1 MRKTI
6 LLSLALGLT
15 GLQAAAQLLSFDEWY
30 ERSDKDPYLRPRFGD
45 YGPEVVNNTVDEE
58 VFTAIMNNRNRQRA
72 VSDSLCRLGFER
84 LRKNDHVGAMRRFN
98 EAWLAMPIN
107 PEVHR
112 AYGSFFWTM
121 KRPLEAH
128 ENYQAGI
135 ALDSTYA
142 PLLKEEADVYMEQRY
157 HMQQEG
163 RDKKA
168 DEFTLK
174 ALDLYKRAYRRMGND
189 PDVTYRLFECYTL
202 TLNCPKAWEF
212 YDKVAEMKA
221 RSVEDQ
227 YLNRL
232 KAYCVR

>member
-1 MRKTI
+1 MRS
-6 LLSLALGLT
+6 LLLLGLALSTLSSS
-15 GLQAAAQLLSFDEWY
+15 AQLLSFDEWY
-30 ERSDKDPYLRPRFGD
+30 ERADKDPYLKPRFGD
-45 YGPEVVNNTVDEE
+45 YGPEVVNNTIDPGT
-58 VFTAIMNNRNRQRA
+58 FTVIMNNRNRQRA
-72 VSDSLCRLGFER
+72 LSDSLCKLGFER
-84 LRKNDHVGAMRRFN
+84 LRKNDHVAAMKRFN
-98 EAWLAMPIN
+98 EAWVALPIN

-112 AYGSFFWTM
+112 AFGAYFRSM

-128 ENYQAGI
+128 EYYQAGI

-163 RDKKA
+163 RDRKA
-168 DEFTLK
+168 EEFTLK

-212 YDKVAEMKA
+212 HDKVVEMGVK
-221 RSVEDQ
+221 SVEDI
-227 YLNRL
+227 YLNKL

>member
-1 MRKTI
+1 MIR
-6 LLSLALGLT
+6 SLTLTALGLLAT
-15 GLQAAAQLLSFDEWY
+15 SLSAQLLSFDEWY
-30 ERSDKDPYLRPRFGD
+30 ERADKDPYLKPRFGD
-45 YGPEVVNNTVDEE
+45 YGPEVMNNTIDEGI
-58 VFTAIMNNRNRQRA
+58 FTVIMNNRNRQRA
-72 VSDSLCRLGFER
+72 VSDSLCKLGHER

-98 EAWLAMPIN
+98 EAWMAMPIN

-112 AYGSFFWTM
+112 SFGAFFRSM

-128 ENYQAGI
+128 DNYRNGI
-135 ALDSTYA
+135 AMDSTYA

-168 DEFTLK
+168 EEFTLK

-189 PDVTYRLFECYTL
+189 ADVTYRLFECYTL

-212 YDKVAEMKA
+212 HDKVVDMGQKT
-221 RSVEDQ
+221 VEDL
-227 YLNRL
+227 YLNKL
-232 KAYCVR
+232 KAHCVR

>member
-1 MRKTI
+1 MRAIVLTAF
-6 LLSLALGLT
+6 SLASI
-15 GLQAAAQLLSFDEWY
+15 ASHAQLLSFDEWY
-30 ERSDKDPYLRPRFGD
+30 VRSDADPYLKPRFGD
-45 YGPEVVNNTVDEE
+45 EGPGVVNNTVDQD
-58 VFTAIMNNRNRQRA
+58 VFVAIMNNRNRQRA
-72 VSDSLCRLGFER
+72 ISDSLCRIGFER
-84 LRKNDHVGAMRRFN
+84 LRKNDHIGSMKRFN

-112 AYGSFFWTM
+112 AFGAYFRSM

-128 ENYQAGI
+128 QNYQAGI

-168 DEFTLK
+168 EEFTLK

-189 PDVTYRLFECYTL
+189 PEVTYRLFECYVL

-212 YDKVAEMKA
+212 HDKVVEMGA
-221 RSVEDQ
+221 RSVEDM
-227 YLNRL
+227 YLLRL
-232 KAYCVR
+232 KQYCVR

>member
-1 MRKTI
+1 MRAI
-6 LLSLALGLT
+6 VLAALSLASI
-15 GLQAAAQLLSFDEWY
+15 ASHAQLLSFDEWY
-30 ERSDKDPYLRPRFGD
+30 ARADQDPYLKPRFGD
-45 YGPEVVNNTVDEE
+45 EGPGVVNNTVDQD
-58 VFTAIMNNRNRQRA
+58 VFVAIMNNRNRQRA
-72 VSDSLCRLGFER
+72 ISDSLCRIGFER
-84 LRKNDHVGAMRRFN
+84 LRKNDHVGSMKRFN

-112 AYGSFFWTM
+112 AFGAYFRSM

-128 ENYQAGI
+128 QNYQAGI

-168 DEFTLK
+168 EEFTLK

-189 PDVTYRLFECYTL
+189 AEVTYRLFECYVL
-202 TLNCPKAWEF
+202 TLNCPRAWEF
-212 YDKVAEMKA
+212 HDKVVELGA
-221 RSVEDQ
+221 RSVEDM
-227 YLNRL
+227 YLLRL
-232 KAYCVR
+232 KQYCVR

>member
-1 MRKTI
+1 MR
-6 LLSLALGLT
+6 LLVTCALALT
-15 GLQAAAQLLSFDEWY
+15 AYFASAQLLSFDEWY
-30 ERSDKDPYLRPRFGD
+30 ARSDKDAYLKPRFGD
-45 YGPEVVNNTVDEE
+45 NGPEVVNNTVDQT
-58 VFTAIMNNRNRQRA
+58 VFVEIMNNRNRQRA
-72 VSDSLCRLGFER
+72 VSDSLCRLGHER
-84 LRKNDHVGAMRRFN
+84 LRKNDHVGSMKRFN

-112 AYGSFFWTM
+112 SFGAYFRSL

-128 ENYQAGI
+128 EHYQGGI

-142 PLLKEEADVYMEQRY
+142 PLLKDEADVYMEQRY

-168 DEFTLK
+168 EEYTLK
-174 ALDLYKRAYRRMGND
+174 ALELYKRAYRRMGSD

-212 YDKVAEMKA
+212 HDKVVAMGA
-221 RSVEDQ
+221 RSVEDM
-227 YLNRL
+227 YLNKL